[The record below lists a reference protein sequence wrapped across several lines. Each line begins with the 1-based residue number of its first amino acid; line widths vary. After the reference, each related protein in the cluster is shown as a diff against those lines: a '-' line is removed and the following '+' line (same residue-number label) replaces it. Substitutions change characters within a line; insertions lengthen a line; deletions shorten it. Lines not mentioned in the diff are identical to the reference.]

1 MEDIIREIEGK
12 RFDKAE
18 LLDKVDGDEEVLD
31 LLFDSMK
38 SQVPE
43 YLENIGEAIEVFKTG
58 KFPDA
63 SVLDKL
69 RSAAHTIKGSA
80 YNLCFH
86 RMGNIAKAIEFT
98 TRALITDTGNTGYR
112 ERLIKLD
119 LILNDE
125 WKELLLIMK

>member
-1 MEDIIREIEGK
+1 MEDIIREIDGK
-12 RFDKAE
+12 RFDKTE
-18 LLDKVDGDEEVLD
+18 LLDKVDGDEEVLEI
-31 LLFDSMK
+31 LFDSMK

-43 YLENIGEAIEVFKTG
+43 YLEDIGEAVKVFKARNS
-58 KFPDA
+58 PDA

-98 TRALITDTGNTGYR
+98 TRSLITDTNNTDYR

-125 WKELLLIMK
+125 WKQLLLIMK

>member
-1 MEDIIREIEGK
+1 MEDIIREIDGK
-12 RFDKAE
+12 RFDKTE
-18 LLDKVDGDEEVLD
+18 LLDKVDGDEEVLEI
-31 LLFDSMK
+31 LFDSMK
-38 SQVPE
+38 SQVQE
-43 YLENIGEAIEVFKTG
+43 YLEDIGEAVKVFKAG
-58 KFPDA
+58 NFPDA

-98 TRALITDTGNTGYR
+98 TRSLITDTNNTDYR

-125 WKELLLIMK
+125 WKQLLLIMK

>member
-1 MEDIIREIEGK
+1 MEDIIREIDGK
-12 RFDKAE
+12 RFDKTE
-18 LLDKVDGDEEVLD
+18 LLDKVDGDEEVLEI
-31 LLFDSMK
+31 LFDSMK

-43 YLENIGEAIEVFKTG
+43 YLEDIGEAVKVFKVG
-58 KFPDA
+58 NFPDA

-98 TRALITDTGNTGYR
+98 TRSLITDTNNTDYR

-125 WKELLLIMK
+125 WKQLLLIMK